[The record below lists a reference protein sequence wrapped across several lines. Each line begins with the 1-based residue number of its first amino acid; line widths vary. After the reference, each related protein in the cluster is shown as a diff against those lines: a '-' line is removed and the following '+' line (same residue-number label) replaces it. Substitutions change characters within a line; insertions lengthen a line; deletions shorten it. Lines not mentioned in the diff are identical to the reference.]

1 MVATEENEQVGYTTQ
16 NIGGGSFSESMVKN
30 QLNRTG
36 ISNDK
41 KVSFNVGSK

>member
-1 MVATEENEQVGYTTQ
+1 MVATEEAEQVGYTTQ
-16 NIGGGSFSESMVKN
+16 NVGGVSESMVKN